1 MMNDLLLKLND
12 IFRRFSCQGVHKGIT
27 VTPPPLKKNEFL
39 TEEIHGY
46 ATHCSIDV
54 IYVFGE
60 YKQEEKK
67 ESLVIT
73 C

>member
-1 MMNDLLLKLND
+1 MT
-12 IFRRFSCQGVHKGIT
+12 FSGDFHVKVYTRGLT
-27 VTPPPLKKNEFL
+27 VTPPPPLKKNEFL

-67 ESLVIT
+67 ESVCL
-73 C
+73 

>member
-1 MMNDLLLKLND
+1 MT
-12 IFRRFSCQGVHKGIT
+12 FSGDFHVKVYT
-27 VTPPPLKKNEFL
+27 KNEFL

-67 ESLVIT
+67 ESVCL
-73 C
+73 